1 MADKSKNSG
10 NRELPEKLEF
20 DFVICDNT
28 LNRKGWRLLVDGIDL
43 TAFNANPICCFR
55 HEVRDIPVGRWKN
68 VRVEGE
74 KLLGTVEFD
83 RNDEFAVK
91 LYWKY
96 ADGFMKACSLWI
108 DPIEESDNASLL
120 VPGQR
125 YGTVTK
131 SELLEISLVTL
142 PGQKNAIVLSN
153 NNELKLSHSGSE
165 YHLKEIKLNEN
176 PETMDKEEKNNVD
189 ELSKQLS
196 TEKERNAT
204 LLIKLH
210 QKRGVVADGEVEH
223 LKKLAITDPD
233 SVEKMLEAR
242 PEPTPEKVE
251 ETSKTE
257 ETEKKEQERKELSA
271 KLENFG
277 KDGSG
282 KSANGRDGWNYLEWF
297 KKDPQG
303 LELMAKNEPEKF
315 KKLEMDFAQESKAM
329 HLKAE

>member
-131 SELLEISLVTL
+131 SELLKMYNPYILKSSMINNRFDEDLYQSLICVFLKCISSF
-142 PGQKNAIVLSN
+142 PI
-153 NNELKLSHSGSE
+153 
-165 YHLKEIKLNEN
+165 
-176 PETMDKEEKNNVD
+176 
-189 ELSKQLS
+189 
-196 TEKERNAT
+196 
-204 LLIKLH
+204 
-210 QKRGVVADGEVEH
+210 
-223 LKKLAITDPD
+223 
-233 SVEKMLEAR
+233 
-242 PEPTPEKVE
+242 
-251 ETSKTE
+251 
-257 ETEKKEQERKELSA
+257 
-271 KLENFG
+271 
-277 KDGSG
+277 
-282 KSANGRDGWNYLEWF
+282 
-297 KKDPQG
+297 
-303 LELMAKNEPEKF
+303 
-315 KKLEMDFAQESKAM
+315 
-329 HLKAE
+329 